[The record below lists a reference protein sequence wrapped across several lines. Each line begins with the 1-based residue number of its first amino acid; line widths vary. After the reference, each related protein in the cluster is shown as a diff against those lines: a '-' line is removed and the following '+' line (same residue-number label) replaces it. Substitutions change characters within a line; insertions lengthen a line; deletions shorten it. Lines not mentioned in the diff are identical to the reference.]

1 VLHAGRSKGGDP
13 RGPSAQSASL
23 SNFCTLIAAIP
34 GAASGETLAP
44 SFVARRSAPTARGVW
59 SNNEGGKMLHALIAD
74 AQARLD
80 SARRELRHAAV
91 NFDVSDEELM
101 ALRAR
106 ARSVYDE
113 LAQLDR
119 KKLKKGLFSFLKF
132 G

>member
-1 VLHAGRSKGGDP
+1 
-13 RGPSAQSASL
+13 
-23 SNFCTLIAAIP
+23 
-34 GAASGETLAP
+34 
-44 SFVARRSAPTARGVW
+44 
-59 SNNEGGKMLHALIAD
+59 MLHALIAD

>member
-1 VLHAGRSKGGDP
+1 
-13 RGPSAQSASL
+13 
-23 SNFCTLIAAIP
+23 
-34 GAASGETLAP
+34 
-44 SFVARRSAPTARGVW
+44 
-59 SNNEGGKMLHALIAD
+59 MLHALIAD

-91 NFDVSDEELM
+91 NFDISDDDLV

-113 LAQLDR
+113 LAELDR